1 MTKFSMH
8 SMNQNTTDAM
18 TAPANRPA
26 FRMSCT
32 NGTFC
37 AASMTIILG
46 SAILAESILFAL
58 ALVLGLLLAV
68 LSLLVLVSVR
78 ISPPRSANRRY
89 ILASLRPP
97 HRTRGSGNGFAAARA
112 QQSRF
117 YFSYFES

>member
-26 FRMSCT
+26 
-32 NGTFC
+32 
-37 AASMTIILG
+37 
-46 SAILAESILFAL
+46 ILAESILFAL
-58 ALVLGLLLAV
+58 ALVLGLLVV

-89 ILASLRPP
+89 ILAS
-97 HRTRGSGNGFAAARA
+97 AA
-112 QQSRF
+112 
-117 YFSYFES
+117 

>member
-26 FRMSCT
+26 FRTSCT
-32 NGTFC
+32 NGPFC
-37 AASMTIILG
+37 PASMPIILG
-46 SAILAESILFAL
+46 SPFLAGPFLLPWAWVW
-58 ALVLGLLLAV
+58 ALVLAV

-89 ILASLRPP
+89 ILAS
-97 HRTRGSGNGFAAARA
+97 AA
-112 QQSRF
+112 
-117 YFSYFES
+117 

>member
-26 FRMSCT
+26 FRTSCT
-32 NGTFC
+32 NGAFC

-58 ALVLGLLLAV
+58 ALVLGMLLAV

-89 ILASLRPP
+89 ILAS
-97 HRTRGSGNGFAAARA
+97 AA
-112 QQSRF
+112 
-117 YFSYFES
+117 

>member
-32 NGTFC
+32 NGTAFAVILMNILPFLDNSY
-37 AASMTIILG
+37 AAQASPFKLVSFIV
-46 SAILAESILFAL
+46 
-58 ALVLGLLLAV
+58 VLGLLLAV

-89 ILASLRPP
+89 ILAS
-97 HRTRGSGNGFAAARA
+97 AA
-112 QQSRF
+112 
-117 YFSYFES
+117 

>member
-18 TAPANRPA
+18 TASANRPA

-37 AASMTIILG
+37 AASMIIILG

-58 ALVLGLLLAV
+58 ALVLGLLVV

-89 ILASLRPP
+89 ILAS
-97 HRTRGSGNGFAAARA
+97 AA
-112 QQSRF
+112 
-117 YFSYFES
+117 

>member
-32 NGTFC
+32 NGAFC
-37 AASMTIILG
+37 AASMIIILG

-58 ALVLGLLLAV
+58 ALVRGLLAV

-89 ILASLRPP
+89 ILAS
-97 HRTRGSGNGFAAARA
+97 AA
-112 QQSRF
+112 
-117 YFSYFES
+117 

>member
-32 NGTFC
+32 NGAFC
-37 AASMTIILG
+37 AASMIIILG

-58 ALVLGLLLAV
+58 ALVLGLL
-68 LSLLVLVSVR
+68 VLVSVR

-89 ILASLRPP
+89 ILAS
-97 HRTRGSGNGFAAARA
+97 AA
-112 QQSRF
+112 
-117 YFSYFES
+117 

>member
-32 NGTFC
+32 NGAFC
-37 AASMTIILG
+37 AASMIIILD

-58 ALVLGLLLAV
+58 ALVLGLLAV

-89 ILASLRPP
+89 ILAS
-97 HRTRGSGNGFAAARA
+97 AA
-112 QQSRF
+112 
-117 YFSYFES
+117 

>member
-8 SMNQNTTDAM
+8 SMNQNTTDA
-18 TAPANRPA
+18 
-26 FRMSCT
+26 
-32 NGTFC
+32 
-37 AASMTIILG
+37 MTIILG

-89 ILASLRPP
+89 ILAS
-97 HRTRGSGNGFAAARA
+97 AA
-112 QQSRF
+112 
-117 YFSYFES
+117 

>member
-26 FRMSCT
+26 FRTSCT

-58 ALVLGLLLAV
+58 ALVL
-68 LSLLVLVSVR
+68 VSVR

-89 ILASLRPP
+89 ILAS
-97 HRTRGSGNGFAAARA
+97 AA
-112 QQSRF
+112 
-117 YFSYFES
+117 

>member
-37 AASMTIILG
+37 AASMIVILG

-58 ALVLGLLLAV
+58 ALVLGLLAV

-89 ILASLRPP
+89 ILASA
-97 HRTRGSGNGFAAARA
+97 S
-112 QQSRF
+112 
-117 YFSYFES
+117 

>member
-58 ALVLGLLLAV
+58 ALLAV

-89 ILASLRPP
+89 ILAS
-97 HRTRGSGNGFAAARA
+97 AA
-112 QQSRF
+112 
-117 YFSYFES
+117 

>member
-58 ALVLGLLLAV
+58 ALVL
-68 LSLLVLVSVR
+68 VSVR

-89 ILASLRPP
+89 ILAS
-97 HRTRGSGNGFAAARA
+97 AA
-112 QQSRF
+112 
-117 YFSYFES
+117 

>member
-37 AASMTIILG
+37 AASMTVILG

-58 ALVLGLLLAV
+58 ALVLGLLAV

-89 ILASLRPP
+89 ILAS
-97 HRTRGSGNGFAAARA
+97 AA
-112 QQSRF
+112 
-117 YFSYFES
+117 

>member
-26 FRMSCT
+26 FRTSCT

-37 AASMTIILG
+37 AASLTIILG

-89 ILASLRPP
+89 ILAS
-97 HRTRGSGNGFAAARA
+97 AA
-112 QQSRF
+112 
-117 YFSYFES
+117 

>member
-26 FRMSCT
+26 FRTSCT

-68 LSLLVLVSVR
+68 LVLVSVR

-89 ILASLRPP
+89 ILAS
-97 HRTRGSGNGFAAARA
+97 AA
-112 QQSRF
+112 
-117 YFSYFES
+117 

>member
-37 AASMTIILG
+37 AASMIIILG

-58 ALVLGLLLAV
+58 ALVLGLL
-68 LSLLVLVSVR
+68 VLVSVR

-89 ILASLRPP
+89 ILAS
-97 HRTRGSGNGFAAARA
+97 AA
-112 QQSRF
+112 
-117 YFSYFES
+117 

>member
-26 FRMSCT
+26 FRTSCT
-32 NGTFC
+32 NGTF
-37 AASMTIILG
+37 SMTIILG

-89 ILASLRPP
+89 ILAS
-97 HRTRGSGNGFAAARA
+97 AA
-112 QQSRF
+112 
-117 YFSYFES
+117 

>member
-37 AASMTIILG
+37 AASMIIILG

-58 ALVLGLLLAV
+58 A
-68 LSLLVLVSVR
+68 LVLVSVR

-89 ILASLRPP
+89 ILAS
-97 HRTRGSGNGFAAARA
+97 AA
-112 QQSRF
+112 
-117 YFSYFES
+117 

>member
-32 NGTFC
+32 NGAFC
-37 AASMTIILG
+37 AASMIIILG

-58 ALVLGLLLAV
+58 ALVLGLLAV
-68 LSLLVLVSVR
+68 LSLLVLVVSVR

-89 ILASLRPP
+89 ILAS
-97 HRTRGSGNGFAAARA
+97 AA
-112 QQSRF
+112 
-117 YFSYFES
+117 

>member
-37 AASMTIILG
+37 AASMIIILG

-58 ALVLGLLLAV
+58 ALVLVLVLGLLLAV

-89 ILASLRPP
+89 ILAS
-97 HRTRGSGNGFAAARA
+97 AA
-112 QQSRF
+112 
-117 YFSYFES
+117 

>member
-37 AASMTIILG
+37 AASMIVILG

-58 ALVLGLLLAV
+58 ALVL
-68 LSLLVLVSVR
+68 VSVQ

-89 ILASLRPP
+89 ILAS
-97 HRTRGSGNGFAAARA
+97 AA
-112 QQSRF
+112 
-117 YFSYFES
+117 

>member
-46 SAILAESILFAL
+46 SAILFAL

-89 ILASLRPP
+89 ILAS
-97 HRTRGSGNGFAAARA
+97 AA
-112 QQSRF
+112 
-117 YFSYFES
+117 

>member
-26 FRMSCT
+26 FRTSCT
-32 NGTFC
+32 NGAFC

-68 LSLLVLVSVR
+68 LSLLVLVSAASEIPPGTDKR
-78 ISPPRSANRRY
+78 IPA
-89 ILASLRPP
+89 A
-97 HRTRGSGNGFAAARA
+97 TR
-112 QQSRF
+112 
-117 YFSYFES
+117 